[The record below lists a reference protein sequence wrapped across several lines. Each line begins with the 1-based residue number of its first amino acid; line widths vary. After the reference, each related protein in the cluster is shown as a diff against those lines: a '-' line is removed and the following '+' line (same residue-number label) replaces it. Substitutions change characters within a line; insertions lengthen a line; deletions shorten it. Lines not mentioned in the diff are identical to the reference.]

1 MYEPSI
7 QFHPFHQY
15 FTVSERNEKR
25 FREKREKTKPSTPFC
40 IALMSRRTTTHCD
53 AYGMMR
59 RRPKRRGYVR
69 NGNVCDAASVASV
82 GTRVTTTTTTTMG
95 DDDDADADSI
105 VGTTMVFGTRGGAW
119 SASTTTTGGNACG
132 MTTTTEDE
140 DDDAYD
146 ELESVESGFVMR
158 FDVDMDWDERVETR
172 VVRSD
177 DRERFSREVNV
188 GSLRDA
194 SGDATLNVTSGR
206 ISGTVWVPRQT
217 RSAAFD
223 RAMATVNAGEDLF
236 DDEDAS
242 ASSEIGWH
250 ESVVFVV
257 ESEDA
262 NGEEVRGTIYE
273 LSVEYVRGED
283 YSPEGAVGAAEVE
296 SNWTSA
302 FDARAEEERILY
314 ERAVETLAEA
324 LRETLPAVVDGQD
337 AVVGGTPSGDVIVD
351 PSSAPFAVV
360 WSLLG
365 AFFAVAAVAA
375 YLWRVRA
382 RRGGAVV
389 DDDAKKET
397 TTTGDGRD
405 AKQPGVVVSATRTS
419 SKASVE
425 KSMTTANGS
434 LRHRVASSTPIFAHT
449 TALRRKIPRVDSLGF
464 VRAALVSGDDS
475 LVDDADDDAGDVV
488 LDVNRTQDSEE
499 FHQHALDIRDRSKDT
514 SVSEEDSTFDADN
527 SGQFLS
533 AIDEDEIVDI
543 TIGNLLDEVAKIHAE
558 VAIASMRAEDTTLDA
573 KRGDFTL
580 IDADEF
586 ERYVH
591 IFEKLGGGASSSV
604 YSARWHT
611 KLVAL
616 KMLHSMEDGGSAML
630 GEIEIM
636 RSIDH
641 PSIVKIYGA
650 CMEPTCLILQIING
664 GSLHEILHCSS
675 AAADVRLKES
685 QAVRIARD
693 VASAMTYLHELKPKK
708 IIHRDLKPQNILIEA
723 PSMRAYLADFGVS
736 RVITTSLRTTTTI
749 GAGTVN
755 YMAPEL
761 FGDGSV
767 DEKVD
772 VYSFAMIFCE
782 MLTGQVPWKG
792 IHPVRI
798 AALTIDDETGET
810 RPTLPES
817 VSDSTEALIQQ
828 CWTYDSRLRP
838 SFRDILSEL
847 DRRASL

>member
-1 MYEPSI
+1 
-7 QFHPFHQY
+7 
-15 FTVSERNEKR
+15 
-25 FREKREKTKPSTPFC
+25 
-40 IALMSRRTTTHCD
+40 
-53 AYGMMR
+53 MR
-59 RRPKRRGYVR
+59 RREYVHD
-69 NGNVCDAASVASV
+69 GEVCETASVASV
-82 GTRVTTTTTTTMG
+82 GARTSVG
-95 DDDDADADSI
+95 GEDADAGSGSGVTTMMMMTN
-105 VGTTMVFGTRGGAW
+105 VGTTLVFGRRGGAW
-119 SASTTTTGGNACG
+119 SASTTTTGNACG
-132 MTTTTEDE
+132 TTTTTMEEDE
-140 DDDAYD
+140 DEGDD
-146 ELESVESGFVMR
+146 EESVESGFVLR
-158 FDVDMDWDERVETR
+158 FDVNVGFDARVETR

-177 DRERFSREVNV
+177 DRERFSREVHV

-194 SGDATLNVTSGR
+194 SADATVNATSGR
-206 ISGTVWVPRQT
+206 MYGTVWVPRQT

-223 RAMATVNAGEDLF
+223 RAMATANAGEDLW
-236 DDEDAS
+236 DDAS
-242 ASSEIGWH
+242 ATTETSEIGWH

-262 NGEEVRGTIYE
+262 GGEEVRGTIYE

-283 YSPEGAVGAAEVE
+283 YSGVGASEVE

-302 FDARAEEERILY
+302 FDARAEEERIVY

-324 LRETLPAVVDGQD
+324 LRETIPVVVDGED
-337 AVVGGTPSGDVIVD
+337 AIGGKSGDVMVD

-365 AFFAVAAVAA
+365 AFFAAAAAAV

-382 RRGGAVV
+382 RRAVV
-389 DDDAKKET
+389 LDDAKRET
-397 TTTGDGRD
+397 ATTNDGDAKKPGVAFARKSSKTSIEKFVTTG
-405 AKQPGVVVSATRTS
+405 T
-419 SKASVE
+419 
-425 KSMTTANGS
+425 NGS

-449 TALRRKIPRVDSLGF
+449 TALSRASRNITRVDSLGF
-464 VRAALVSGDDS
+464 VRSALVSGDNS
-475 LVDDADDDAGDVV
+475 LVVDDDEDDDDGDGDVV

-499 FHQHALDIRDRSKDT
+499 FHQHALDIRDRSKDA
-514 SVSEEDSTFDADN
+514 SVSEDDSTFDADT

-533 AIDEDEIVDI
+533 AIYEDEIVDV

-558 VAIASMRAEDTTLDA
+558 VAIASMSAEDKLDA

-586 ERYVH
+586 GRYMH

-604 YSARWHT
+604 YSAQWHT
-611 KLVAL
+611 RLVAL
-616 KMLHSMEDGGSAML
+616 KMLHSTEDGGSAML
-630 GEIEIM
+630 SEIEIM

-664 GSLHEILHCSS
+664 GSLHEILHCSP
-675 AAADVRLKES
+675 AAADVRLEEK
-685 QAVRIARD
+685 QAIRIARD

-708 IIHRDLKPQNILIEA
+708 IVHRDLKPQNILIEA
-723 PSMRAYLADFGVS
+723 PSMRAFLADFGVS

-798 AALTIDDETGET
+798 AALTVDDETGET

-817 VSDSTEALIQQ
+817 VSDSTKALIRQ
-828 CWTYDSRLRP
+828 CWTYNSRLRP
-838 SFRDILSEL
+838 SFRDILSKLERL
-847 DRRASL
+847 AS

>member
-1 MYEPSI
+1 
-7 QFHPFHQY
+7 
-15 FTVSERNEKR
+15 
-25 FREKREKTKPSTPFC
+25 
-40 IALMSRRTTTHCD
+40 
-53 AYGMMR
+53 MMG
-59 RRPKRRGYVR
+59 PKRTYVR
-69 NGNVCDAASVASV
+69 NGRVCDAASVASV
-82 GTRVTTTTTTTMG
+82 GTRVVVTTTTTT
-95 DDDDADADSI
+95 DDDDDDDDDDSI

-119 SASTTTTGGNACG
+119 SASMTTTTGGGNACG
-132 MTTTTEDE
+132 
-140 DDDAYD
+140 DDDDD
-146 ELESVESGFVMR
+146 EEIDDDDTESVESGFVLR
-158 FDVDMDWDERVETR
+158 FDVRADWDDRVETI

-177 DRERFSREVNV
+177 DLERFSREVNV

-194 SGDATLNVTSGR
+194 SADATVNATSGR
-206 ISGTVWVPRQT
+206 IYGTVWVPRQT

-223 RAMATVNAGEDLF
+223 RAMATVNAGEEDLF
-236 DDEDAS
+236 DGA
-242 ASSEIGWH
+242 AGSEIGWH

-262 NGEEVRGTIYE
+262 GGEEVRGTIYE
-273 LSVEYVRGED
+273 LSVEFVRGED
-283 YSPEGAVGAAEVE
+283 YSRDGVSAEVE

-324 LRETLPAVVDGQD
+324 LRETLPAAVDGQD
-337 AVVGGTPSGDVIVD
+337 AAVGSNPSGDVIVD

-365 AFFAVAAVAA
+365 AFFAVVAFA
-375 YLWRVRA
+375 TYLWRVRA
-382 RRGGAVV
+382 RRGGAV

-397 TTTGDGRD
+397 ATTGDGRD
-405 AKQPGVVVSATRTS
+405 TKQSGVVSAARTS

-425 KSMTTANGS
+425 KSMTATTTTNGS

-499 FHQHALDIRDRSKDT
+499 FHQHALDIRNRSKDT
-514 SVSEEDSTFDADN
+514 SVSEDDSTFDADT

-533 AIDEDEIVDI
+533 AIDEGEIIDI

-558 VAIASMRAEDTTLDA
+558 VAIAPMSAEDTLDA
-573 KRGDFTL
+573 KRGHFTL

-616 KMLHSMEDGGSAML
+616 KMLHSTEDGGSAML
-630 GEIEIM
+630 SEIEIM

-675 AAADVRLKES
+675 AVADVRLDES
-685 QAVRIARD
+685 QAVCIARD
-693 VASAMTYLHELKPKK
+693 VAGAMTYLHELKPKK

-798 AALTIDDETGET
+798 AALMIDDETGET

-817 VSDSTEALIQQ
+817 VSDSTKALVQQ

>member
-1 MYEPSI
+1 M
-7 QFHPFHQY
+7 
-15 FTVSERNEKR
+15 
-25 FREKREKTKPSTPFC
+25 
-40 IALMSRRTTTHCD
+40 TTD
-53 AYGMMR
+53 E
-59 RRPKRRGYVR
+59 
-69 NGNVCDAASVASV
+69 
-82 GTRVTTTTTTTMG
+82 
-95 DDDDADADSI
+95 DDDDAY
-105 VGTTMVFGTRGGAW
+105 
-119 SASTTTTGGNACG
+119 
-132 MTTTTEDE
+132 E
-140 DDDAYD
+140 

-194 SGDATLNVTSGR
+194 STDATLNVTSGR

-236 DDEDAS
+236 DFED

-283 YSPEGAVGAAEVE
+283 YSPDGSLGAAEVE

-337 AVVGGTPSGDVIVD
+337 AAVGGTPSGDVIVD

-382 RRGGAVV
+382 RRGGGVV
-389 DDDAKKET
+389 DDDDDAKKET
-397 TTTGDGRD
+397 VATTGDI
-405 AKQPGVVVSATRTS
+405 KQSGVVVSAARTS
-419 SKASVE
+419 SKTSIE
-425 KSMTTANGS
+425 KSMTTTTNGS

-475 LVDDADDDAGDVV
+475 LVDADDDDDDAGDVV

-514 SVSEEDSTFDADN
+514 SVSEDDSTFDADT

-533 AIDEDEIVDI
+533 AIDEDEIVDV

-616 KMLHSMEDGGSAML
+616 KMLHSTEDGGSAML
-630 GEIEIM
+630 SEIEIM

-675 AAADVRLKES
+675 AAADVRLDES

-810 RPTLPES
+810 RPKLPES

>member
-1 MYEPSI
+1 M
-7 QFHPFHQY
+7 
-15 FTVSERNEKR
+15 
-25 FREKREKTKPSTPFC
+25 
-40 IALMSRRTTTHCD
+40 
-53 AYGMMR
+53 G

-69 NGNVCDAASVASV
+69 NGNVCDATSVASV
-82 GTRVTTTTTTTMG
+82 GTRVTTTTTTTTRNDG
-95 DDDDADADSI
+95 DSNDDAI

-119 SASTTTTGGNACG
+119 SASTTTTGGNSCG

-140 DDDAYD
+140 ENDAYD

-158 FDVDMDWDERVETR
+158 FDVDMDWDHRVETR

-194 SGDATLNVTSGR
+194 STDATLNVTSGR

-236 DDEDAS
+236 DFED

-283 YSPEGAVGAAEVE
+283 YSPDGSLGAAEVE

-337 AVVGGTPSGDVIVD
+337 AAVGGTPSGDVIVD

-382 RRGGAVV
+382 RRGGGVV
-389 DDDAKKET
+389 DDDDDAKKET
-397 TTTGDGRD
+397 VATTGDI
-405 AKQPGVVVSATRTS
+405 KQSGVVVSAARTS
-419 SKASVE
+419 SKTSIE
-425 KSMTTANGS
+425 KSMTTTTNGS

-475 LVDDADDDAGDVV
+475 LVDADDDDDDAGDVV

-514 SVSEEDSTFDADN
+514 SVSEDDSTFDADT

-533 AIDEDEIVDI
+533 AIDEDEIVDV

-616 KMLHSMEDGGSAML
+616 KMLHSTEDGGSAML
-630 GEIEIM
+630 SEIEIM

-675 AAADVRLKES
+675 AAADVRLDES

-810 RPTLPES
+810 RPKLPES

>member
-1 MYEPSI
+1 M
-7 QFHPFHQY
+7 
-15 FTVSERNEKR
+15 T
-25 FREKREKTKPSTPFC
+25 
-40 IALMSRRTTTHCD
+40 
-53 AYGMMR
+53 
-59 RRPKRRGYVR
+59 
-69 NGNVCDAASVASV
+69 
-82 GTRVTTTTTTTMG
+82 
-95 DDDDADADSI
+95 
-105 VGTTMVFGTRGGAW
+105 
-119 SASTTTTGGNACG
+119 TTTTGGNACG
-132 MTTTTEDE
+132 DDDDDDDE
-140 DDDAYD
+140 NTAYDDDA
-146 ELESVESGFVMR
+146 ESVESGFVLR
-158 FDVDMDWDERVETR
+158 FDVRVDDWDERVETR
-172 VVRSD
+172 VVRAD
-177 DRERFSREVNV
+177 DLERFSREVNV
-188 GSLRDA
+188 GSLLRDA
-194 SGDATLNVTSGR
+194 SGADATVNATSGR
-206 ISGTVWVPRQT
+206 IYGTVWVPRQT

-223 RAMATVNAGEDLF
+223 RAMATVNAGEEDLF
-236 DDEDAS
+236 DGA
-242 ASSEIGWH
+242 AAGASEIGWH

-262 NGEEVRGTIYE
+262 GGEEVRGTIYE
-273 LSVEYVRGED
+273 LSVEYVRGGD
-283 YSPEGAVGAAEVE
+283 YSREGVSAEVE

-302 FDARAEEERILY
+302 FDARAEEERVLY

-324 LRETLPAVVDGQD
+324 LRETLPAAVDGHD
-337 AVVGGTPSGDVIVD
+337 AAVGSTPSGDVIVD

-365 AFFAVAAVAA
+365 AFFAVVAVAA

-382 RRGGAVV
+382 RRGGAV

-397 TTTGDGRD
+397 ATTTGDGRD
-405 AKQPGVVVSATRTS
+405 TKQPGVVSTRTS

-425 KSMTTANGS
+425 KSMTATTTNGS

-475 LVDDADDDAGDVV
+475 LVDDAEDDAGDVV

-514 SVSEEDSTFDADN
+514 SVSEDDSTIDADT

-558 VAIASMRAEDTTLDA
+558 VAIASMSAEDTLDA

-586 ERYVH
+586 ERYMH

-616 KMLHSMEDGGSAML
+616 KMLHSTEDGGSAML
-630 GEIEIM
+630 SEIEIM

-675 AAADVRLKES
+675 AAADVRLEET
-685 QAVRIARD
+685 QAVCIARD

-817 VSDSTEALIQQ
+817 VSDSTKALVQQ